1 MSPKSRF
8 AYMAGL
14 MDGEGSFSISITDE
28 GKHFAANIR
37 LYNTNEKLIKWVI
50 ENFGGTPSWNKR
62 NGSNLKDSEKEY
74 KDMCQWFITG
84 RKAMEKFLLAIIP
97 YLIGKREQAELLLEY
112 IRMNGKHDPVKRKQL
127 ADRISFLNTGTP
139 TTNTQE

>member
-1 MSPKSRF
+1 
-8 AYMAGL
+8 
-14 MDGEGSFSISITDE
+14 
-28 GKHFAANIR
+28 
-37 LYNTNEKLIKWVI
+37 
-50 ENFGGTPSWNKR
+50 
-62 NGSNLKDSEKEY
+62 
-74 KDMCQWFITG
+74 
-84 RKAMEKFLLAIIP
+84 MEKFLLAIIP